1 MHNKLFS
8 FLYGINILGQAIFTL
23 VTPAALTFLIS
34 WLFVSK
40 VGAPGWLYAVLIPI
54 GVIAGLISMVR
65 FVIVATANL
74 ERLEK
79 NSKGNS
85 KDE

>member
-1 MHNKLFS
+1 MHNRLFS

-23 VTPAALTFLIS
+23 ITPAAITFLIS

-40 VGAPGWLYAVLIPI
+40 VGAPSWLYAILIPI
-54 GVIAGLISMVR
+54 GIIAGLISMVR
-65 FVIVATANL
+65 FVIAATANL

-79 NSKGNS
+79 NNKGNN